1 MIEVQ
6 HAMFRR
12 TAMKDGRYC
21 GEVEALTNDAGT
33 PKVLVYFAVSE
44 ETDYDM
50 VAVVAN
56 DADTDIDWYDN
67 PLHQAFANRTDSL
80 FRSEDK
86 AAGWGER
93 ESFKE
98 QVLSFG
104 SVREDLARE
113 LVD

>member
-1 MIEVQ
+1 MMEVQ

-12 TAMKDGRYC
+12 TAMKGGRYC
-21 GEVEALTNDAGT
+21 GEVEALTNDAET

-44 ETDYDM
+44 DADYDM
-50 VAVVAN
+50 IEVVAN
-56 DADTDIDWYDN
+56 DAATEIDWYDN
-67 PLHQAFANRTDSL
+67 PLHQAFANRTDSFL
-80 FRSEDK
+80 PAEK
-86 AAGWGER
+86 TAGWGER